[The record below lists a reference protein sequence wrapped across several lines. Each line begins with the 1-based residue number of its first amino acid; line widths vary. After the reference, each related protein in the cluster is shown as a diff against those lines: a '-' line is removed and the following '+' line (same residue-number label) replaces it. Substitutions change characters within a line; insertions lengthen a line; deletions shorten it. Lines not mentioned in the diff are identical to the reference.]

1 MSENSSS
8 PKINWTRV
16 LWGCAVLTL
25 LAIISLP
32 TLIVFIPGMLPTGVA
47 RICDRTKQRYATLCV
62 GGLNICGVF
71 PFIMKLWTDN
81 HSIAAATNT
90 ISDLFALLVM
100 YSAASFGWLIFLAV
114 PPVVSTFLEVLA
126 QRRINILRGK
136 QQSTAEEWGPEVAV
150 EIDKIEAEAKFSSE

>member
-1 MSENSSS
+1 MAENSSS
-8 PKINWTRV
+8 TKINWTKV
-16 LWGCAVLTL
+16 LWGSTVLTL

-32 TLIVFIPGMLPTGVA
+32 TLIIFIPGMLPTGVA
-47 RICDRTKQRYATLCV
+47 RICDRTKQKYATLCV

-71 PFIMKLWTDN
+71 PFIMKLWSDN

-114 PPVVSTFLEVLA
+114 PPVVSTFLDVLA
-126 QRRINILRGK
+126 QRRVNILRGR
-136 QQSTAEEWGPEVAV
+136 QQITVEDWGPEVAV
-150 EIDKIEAEAKFSSE
+150 EIDRIDADVTISP

>member
-1 MSENSSS
+1 MAENSSS
-8 PKINWTRV
+8 TKINWTKV
-16 LWGCAVLTL
+16 LWGGTVLTL

-32 TLIVFIPGMLPTGVA
+32 TLIILIPGMLPTGVA
-47 RICDRTKQRYATLCV
+47 RICDRTKQKYATLCV

-71 PFIMKLWTDN
+71 PFIMKLWSDN

-114 PPVVSTFLEVLA
+114 PPLVSTFLDVLA

-136 QQSTAEEWGPEVAV
+136 QQNTVEDWGSEVAT
-150 EIDKIEAEAKFSSE
+150 EIDEIDSVSTE

>member
-1 MSENSSS
+1 MAENSSS
-8 PKINWTRV
+8 TKINWTKV
-16 LWGCAVLTL
+16 LWGSAVLTL

-32 TLIVFIPGMLPTGVA
+32 TLIIFIPGMLPTGVA
-47 RICDRTKQRYATLCV
+47 RICDRTKQKYATLCV

-71 PFIMKLWTDN
+71 PFIIKLWSDN

-114 PPVVSTFLEVLA
+114 PPLVSTFLDVLA

-136 QQSTAEEWGPEVAV
+136 QQNTVEDWGPEVAA
-150 EIDKIEAEAKFSSE
+150 EIDELDTVSPE